1 MKKLREYLQIV
12 FGAAVVAAG
21 VYFFMQKAGL
31 ALGSVAGLAIL
42 LHEVVP
48 VSVSVLSLGL
58 NAGLLVLG
66 FALLGREFGAKTV
79 VSSLLIPV
87 FMGVL
92 EQLCPLEASLTG
104 DQFLDM
110 LCNLFVVGW
119 GQSLLFS
126 AGASSGGL
134 DILGKI
140 LNKFLRVELGKA
152 IAACGLAVALSAVL
166 FYDIKTVVISVL
178 GTYLSGIVLDHFL
191 FGANLKRRVCILS
204 EKQGEIVDFVLHQLH
219 SGATVYEAK
228 GAYTGQVREEL
239 LVIVTKQE
247 YRKLMDFIARV
258 DPKAFVTIY
267 NVHEVMYQPKG
278 GGRM

>member
-48 VSVSVLSLGL
+48 VSVSVLSLAL

-92 EQLCPLEASLTG
+92 ERLCPLEASLTG

-278 GGRM
+278 

>member
-204 EKQGEIVDFVLHQLH
+204 EKQGEIVNFVLHQLH

>member
-204 EKQGEIVDFVLHQLH
+204 EKQGEIVNFVLHQLH

-278 GGRM
+278 

>member
-1 MKKLREYLQIV
+1 MNKAKEYLQIV

-42 LHEVVP
+42 LHEVLP
-48 VSVSVLSLGL
+48 VSVSLLSLLL
-58 NAGLLVLG
+58 NGGLLALG

-79 VSSLLIPV
+79 VSSLLIPI
-87 FMGVL
+87 FMGLL
-92 EQLCPLEASLTG
+92 ELVCPLEASLTG

-119 GQSLLFS
+119 GQSILFS
-126 AGASSGGL
+126 ANASSGGL

-140 LNKFLRVELGKA
+140 LNKFLRIDLGKA
-152 IAACGLAVALSAVL
+152 IAACGLAVALSSVL
-166 FYDIKTVVISVL
+166 FYDLKTVAISVL

-204 EKQGEIVDFVLHQLH
+204 EKQDEILDFVLHTLH
-219 SGATVYEAK
+219 SGATIYEAR
-228 GAYTGQVREEL
+228 GAYTGQLREEL
-239 LVIVTKQE
+239 LVIVTKHE
-247 YRKLMDFIARV
+247 YRKLMDFISKI

-267 NVHEVMYQPKG
+267 DVHEVMYQPKTL
-278 GGRM
+278 

>member
-1 MKKLREYLQIV
+1 MRKVKEYLQIV

-21 VYFFMQKAGL
+21 VYFFMQPAHL

-58 NAGLLVLG
+58 NAGLLALG

-92 EQLCPLEASLTG
+92 EQLCPLVASITG

-110 LCNLFVVGW
+110 LCSLFVVGW

-126 AGASSGGL
+126 VNASSGGL

-140 LNKFLRVELGKA
+140 LNKFLRIELGKA
-152 IAACGLAVALSAVL
+152 IAACGLAVALSSVL
-166 FYDIKTVVISVL
+166 FYDIKTVAISVL

-204 EKQGEIVDFVLHQLH
+204 EQQEAICDFVLHQLH
-219 SGATVYEAK
+219 SGATIYEAR
-228 GAYTGQVREEL
+228 GAYTGQLREEL

-247 YRKLMDFIARV
+247 YRKLMDYINKV

-278 GGRM
+278 